1 MLFKDNI
8 KLKKLNFRKSRK
20 SLFIFYGILNALITN
35 LLLQISLLFCPIIL
49 ATLFSQIFNL
59 NFGFYLY
66 GKKVFEVKSLR
77 KRYYFKYLI
86 ISLFLWIVN
95 WICISYL
102 NSYNISRNLSALIVI
117 PFLALISFMYQKYF
131 IFVE

>member
-8 KLKKLNFRKSRK
+8 KLKKLNFRNSRK

>member
-1 MLFKDNI
+1 MLLKDNI
-8 KLKKLNFRKSRK
+8 KLKKFNFRKSRK
-20 SLFIFYGILNALITN
+20 SLFIFYGILNTLITN
-35 LLLQISLLFCPIIL
+35 FLLQISLLFFPVIL

-66 GKKVFEVKSLR
+66 GKKVFEVKYLR

-86 ISLFLWIVN
+86 ISLFLWNVN
-95 WICISYL
+95 WICISFL
-102 NSYNISRNLSALIVI
+102 NSYNISKNLSALIVI

>member
-1 MLFKDNI
+1 MLIIDNI
-8 KLKKLNFRKSRK
+8 KIKKFNFRKSRK
-20 SLFIFYGILNALITN
+20 SLFIFYGILNTLITN
-35 LLLQISLLFCPIIL
+35 FILQISLLFFSIVL
-49 ATLFSQIFNL
+49 ATLLSQIFNL

-66 GKKVFEVKSLR
+66 GKKVFKVNFLR
-77 KRYYFKYLI
+77 KRYYFKYII
-86 ISLFLWIVN
+86 ISIFLWNVN
-95 WICISYL
+95 WICISFL

>member
-1 MLFKDNI
+1 MFLKDNI
-8 KLKKLNFRKSRK
+8 KLTNLNFTKSRK
-20 SLFIFYGILNALITN
+20 SLFIFYGILNILITN
-35 LLLQISLLFCPIIL
+35 FLLQISLLFFPIVL

-66 GKKVFEVKSLR
+66 GKKVFEVKYLR

-86 ISLFLWIVN
+86 INFFLWNMN
-95 WICISYL
+95 WIFISFL

-117 PFLALISFMYQKYF
+117 PFLALISFVYQKYF
-131 IFVE
+131 IFAE

>member
-1 MLFKDNI
+1 MLIKDNI
-8 KLKKLNFRKSRK
+8 KIKKLNFRKSRK
-20 SLFIFYGILNALITN
+20 SLFIFYGILNTLITN
-35 LLLQISLLFCPIIL
+35 FLLQISLLFFPIVL

-66 GKKVFEVKSLR
+66 GKKVFEVKYLR
-77 KRYYFKYLI
+77 KRYYLKYII
-86 ISLFLWIVN
+86 ISIFLWNVN
-95 WICISYL
+95 WICISFL

>member
-1 MLFKDNI
+1 MLLRDNI
-8 KLKKLNFRKSRK
+8 KIKKLNFRKSKK
-20 SLFIFYGILNALITN
+20 SLFIFYGIINTLITN
-35 LLLQISLLFCPIIL
+35 FLLQITLLVFPIIL
-49 ATLFSQIFNL
+49 ATLLSQIFNL

-66 GKKVFEVKSLR
+66 GKKVFQVKYFR

-86 ISLFLWIVN
+86 ISCFLWNIN
-95 WICISYL
+95 WICISFL

>member
-1 MLFKDNI
+1 MFLKKNI
-8 KLKKLNFRKSRK
+8 KLSKLDFIKSRK
-20 SLFIFYGILNALITN
+20 SLFLFYGIINMLMTN
-35 LLLQISLLFCPIIL
+35 FLLQISLLFFPILI

-66 GKKVFEVKSLR
+66 GKKVFEVKYLR

-86 ISLFLWIVN
+86 INFFLWNMN
-95 WICISYL
+95 WIFISFL
-102 NSYNISRNLSALIVI
+102 NSFNISKNLSALIVI

>member
-1 MLFKDNI
+1 MLLKDNI

-20 SLFIFYGILNALITN
+20 NLFIFYGIFNTLITN
-35 LLLQISLLFCPIIL
+35 FLLQISLFFFPIMI
-49 ATLFSQIFNL
+49 ATLFSQVFNL

-66 GKKVFEVKSLR
+66 GKKVFEVKYFR
-77 KRYYFKYLI
+77 KRYYFKYLM
-86 ISLFLWIVN
+86 ISFFLWNIN
-95 WICISYL
+95 WICISFL
-102 NSYNISRNLSALIVI
+102 NSYNISKNLSALIVI